1 MEKFKRRTYRNLRE
15 VLTDVKVMTS
25 KRKEI
30 KGLMRDGVIDEAF
43 RERLMLAVTEV
54 NGCRYC
60 LHAHARMALTAGIS
74 EKELQA
80 LGRGLFDSSPKE
92 EVIALLYAQH
102 WAETNA
108 KPEIEARERVVA
120 QYGKATVE
128 AIELVLRMIRMGNL
142 LGNTWD
148 YFLYR
153 MSFGHWGGEE

>member
-15 VLTDVKVMTS
+15 VLTDVKVMTY
-25 KRKEI
+25 KRKDI
-30 KGLMRDGVIDEAF
+30 KGLMRNGVIDEAF

-60 LHAHARMALTAGIS
+60 MYAHARMALTAGIS
-74 EKELQA
+74 ENELKA
-80 LGRGLFDSSPKE
+80 LGQGLFDGSPKE

-108 KPEIEARERVVA
+108 KPEVEAHERVVA

-148 YFLYR
+148 YLLYR
-153 MSFGHWGGEE
+153 ISFGHWGGEE